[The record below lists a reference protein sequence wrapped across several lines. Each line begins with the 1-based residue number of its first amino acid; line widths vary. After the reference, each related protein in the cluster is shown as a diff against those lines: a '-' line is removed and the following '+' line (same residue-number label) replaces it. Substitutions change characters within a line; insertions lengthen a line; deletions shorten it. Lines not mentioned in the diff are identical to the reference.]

1 MFPFT
6 VSLRVLCHLKVC
18 IHLDGAICIPWGVPS
33 SSYQARTG
41 DLPAREGLHL
51 FLIIPSDFRLSGIVT
66 ESQILASGIQ
76 LMSDIIYFLIVLQP
90 LTQIT
95 LSFTLTFTES
105 RMNINGGIHPVPES
119 TFGVRMNYLC
129 CPDLLFHY

>member
-1 MFPFT
+1 MEPYAFP
-6 VSLRVLCHLKVC
+6 
-18 IHLDGAICIPWGVPS
+18 GVFQAPLTKPELGTYLQEKGFIYFWL
-33 SSYQARTG
+33 YQVT
-41 DLPAREGLHL
+41 
-51 FLIIPSDFRLSGIVT
+51 SVRLSGILT

-105 RMNINGGIHPVPES
+105 RMNINGGIHPVP
-119 TFGVRMNYLC
+119 
-129 CPDLLFHY
+129 DLLLVLEWTICVALIYYSTIK